1 MPPEQKPDVHLFDD
15 FQDFRRQLRLLPEP
29 DGLRDV
35 AALDGD
41 VVILSEDSPIAVGHL
56 RQLLLGPVTV
66 VPLLLLL
73 PASDFAKSL
82 SGDKKSWITKRAE
95 KVGTNDHKSR
105 RFLDSG
111 LKKQYVALLA
121 QSYF

>member
-82 SGDKKSWITKRAE
+82 SGDKKKVGSQKEPKKLEPMITKVE
-95 KVGTNDHKSR
+95 DFWT
-105 RFLDSG
+105 
-111 LKKQYVALLA
+111 VA
-121 QSYF
+121 